1 MTSPARFLLRAIDV
15 DVLVEV
21 EDRELGALVQQV
33 AADLQIPEPADRPAR
48 VTVSGHGPW
57 TIASPALTHQSLDRS
72 HALGAVLAAVNL
84 TAVAQTT
91 TLAFHAAVLVRGGC
105 VVAVPGA
112 SGNGKTTLAAA
123 LLREGWTYV
132 TDEALSLR
140 WRSRALVPYPRP
152 LALSPWAAE
161 TLGVGGVDVG
171 GELLVRASAWSTVVP
186 ACDDLPGWPHHVV
199 SLDRAPGAAADL
211 LAVHR
216 TEALAALLRRG
227 FTHHHDAGRALTTV
241 HQLVSEAQCW
251 RLRLSD
257 PREAAR
263 FMTARLS

>member
-1 MTSPARFLLRAIDV
+1 MTSPARFTLRAIDV
-15 DVLVEV
+15 DVLVVV
-21 EDRELGALVQQV
+21 EDRELRALVRQV
-33 AADLQIPEPADRPAR
+33 AADLEVPEPTGRPAL

-57 TIASPALTHQSLDRS
+57 TISSPALAQQALDRG
-72 HALGAVLAAVNL
+72 HALGLVLAAVNL

-91 TLAFHAAVLVRGGC
+91 TLAFHAAVLVRDGR

-112 SGNGKTTLAAA
+112 SGNGKTTLAGA

-161 TLGVGGVDVG
+161 TLGVSGADAG
-171 GELLVRASAWSTVVP
+171 GELLVRASAWSTVASV
-186 ACDDLPGWPHHVV
+186 CDDLPSWPHHIVR
-199 SLDRAPGAAADL
+199 LDRAPGAAAEL

-216 TEALAALLRRG
+216 TEALAALMRRG
-227 FTHHHDAGRALTTV
+227 FTHHHDPRRALTTV

-263 FMTARLS
+263 FMTAQLG